1 MKSLVAVLLSLNL
14 FLVALLPG
22 ADAHGLV
29 DAATLWEH
37 HDADHAATG
46 FWDFYFDHY
55 VGDHHDSPEHQS
67 LPGHH
72 AHPHTATAVC
82 FFPAPMLGHSPVAL
96 SLPAAVRHMP
106 APRPA
111 LQGMAEP
118 CWQPPRA

>member
-1 MKSLVAVLLSLNL
+1 MKNLVAVLLSLNL
-14 FLVALLPG
+14 FLVGLLPG

-37 HDADHAATG
+37 HNAAHAATA

-72 AHPHTATAVC
+72 AHTATAVC
-82 FFPAPMLGHSPVAL
+82 FFPASTLGQPPVAL
-96 SLPAAVRHMP
+96 LLPAGLWSLPATPP
-106 APRPA
+106 AR
-111 LQGMAEP
+111 QGVAEP